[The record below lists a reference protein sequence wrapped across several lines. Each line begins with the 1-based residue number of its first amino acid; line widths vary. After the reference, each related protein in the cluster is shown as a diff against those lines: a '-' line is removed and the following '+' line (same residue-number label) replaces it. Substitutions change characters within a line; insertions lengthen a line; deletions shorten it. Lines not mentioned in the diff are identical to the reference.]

1 MLCTGSPYPRAE
13 VRSALSVWAFSARL
27 RGETEP
33 PEDIAPVIGWLEAAT
48 IPVADLAEPDTGA
61 VRARAIL
68 DRISKEQNGKPAAAN
83 TANRKRA
90 VLNNIMKYAVAE
102 RRIMTANPLGSVT
115 WTRPRTLTKVDPR
128 CVVNADQARRFL
140 AAVGELGPRRPHGR
154 ILRLHVLRRAPP
166 GRGHRP
172 SGKHSGLC

>member
-33 PEDIAPVIGWLEAAT
+33 PGDIAPVIGWLETAT

-68 DRISKEQNGKPAAAN
+68 DRISKKQNGKPC
-83 TANRKRA
+83 TASKLIAWR
-90 VLNNIMKYAVAE
+90 L
-102 RRIMTANPLGSVT
+102 TWGS
-115 WTRPRTLTKVDPR
+115 
-128 CVVNADQARRFL
+128 
-140 AAVGELGPRRPHGR
+140 
-154 ILRLHVLRRAPP
+154 
-166 GRGHRP
+166 
-172 SGKHSGLC
+172 